1 MSAPTRCTIAARV
14 EQGTRFFPRSAAA
27 LNVPPGRGPRRWGSP
42 PPWNPARRRHPL
54 PRFRFPASLDPA
66 RSPLACQESG
76 EHIAA
81 ASNRSVAASAL
92 SLLPPRGG
100 ELNKSGQP
108 AGPLSPAAPRTTHM
122 WSLKLYGK
130 EAWKEVIGSPWRHS
144 GQFGRATLGAQL
156 AAIFGEKKKKKK
168 KRASLRA
175 SQVKMRRRACGSR
188 INGRNASRRQRTG
201 LRGTTHTQHSTR
213 ETQYLYRSVQRFG

>member
-168 KRASLRA
+168 TSFAPREPSENAKKGLWVQDQWKERFTQAEN
-175 SQVKMRRRACGSR
+175 R
-188 INGRNASRRQRTG
+188 IEGNHPHPAFN
-201 LRGTTHTQHSTR
+201 
-213 ETQYLYRSVQRFG
+213 